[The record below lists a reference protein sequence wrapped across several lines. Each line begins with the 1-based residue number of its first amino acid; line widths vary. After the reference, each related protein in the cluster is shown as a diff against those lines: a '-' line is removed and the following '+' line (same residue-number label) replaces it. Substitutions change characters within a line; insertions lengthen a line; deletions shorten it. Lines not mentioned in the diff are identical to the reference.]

1 MLQVCCQSA
10 AHTASALGNTGQ
22 PCTRALLCVFFAL
35 LSNACALI
43 SSAMTTAGETCLEAT
58 LQEQVDRCIARL
70 QALRCAGG
78 AIDPQA
84 TGALIAQFSQLLP
97 SAPSDSPASVAAPGC
112 GLDVLSQQSHS
123 SACEQPEA
131 AAPLLPESAAAED
144 AAAPLM
150 ISYAN
155 VVKRGHSPPPRLT
168 TNGIEMGKYGCGAG
182 LREYPSGDIKH
193 FQAGLLDRIGMPH
206 LEYAQAMQMEH
217 CSETGS
223 DMFFT
228 TRNYGIVTCAR
239 DEWNIV
245 VNGAPPPSGHVLHG
259 RILRDMHAMQQLY
272 DIGKQKAGLRPE
284 EVRAVVLYTGPM
296 YVIYNAILTRYP
308 DARFNGGHCSMWQTL
323 SGETGLSKNLFSTTL
338 SVLVSAVQKLSAV
351 TVYKEGLKLYRGTG
365 GEVNLPKHFSTR
377 DSFGC
382 KGLTDWG
389 FCSATR
395 KMEVARKYSGALE
408 SKPNPVVFEIETNCV
423 DRGASVGEFS
433 QYPKE
438 EEFIFVP

>member
-1 MLQVCCQSA
+1 
-10 AHTASALGNTGQ
+10 
-22 PCTRALLCVFFAL
+22 
-35 LSNACALI
+35 
-43 SSAMTTAGETCLEAT
+43 
-58 LQEQVDRCIARL
+58 
-70 QALRCAGG
+70 
-78 AIDPQA
+78 
-84 TGALIAQFSQLLP
+84 
-97 SAPSDSPASVAAPGC
+97 
-112 GLDVLSQQSHS
+112 
-123 SACEQPEA
+123 
-131 AAPLLPESAAAED
+131 
-144 AAAPLM
+144 
-150 ISYAN
+150 
-155 VVKRGHSPPPRLT
+155 
-168 TNGIEMGKYGCGAG
+168 
-182 LREYPSGDIKH
+182 
-193 FQAGLLDRIGMPH
+193 
-206 LEYAQAMQMEH
+206 
-217 CSETGS
+217 
-223 DMFFT
+223 
-228 TRNYGIVTCAR
+228 
-239 DEWNIV
+239 
-245 VNGAPPPSGHVLHG
+245 
-259 RILRDMHAMQQLY
+259 MHAMQQLY

-284 EVRAVVLYTGPM
+284 EVRALVLYTGPM

-389 FCSATR
+389 LFSATCN
-395 KMEVARKYSGALE
+395 MEVARKYSGALE